1 MKYPT
6 LPDCG
11 RFPSFLKHFKGQLL
25 AVMLTYC
32 IKAKTLHHAFEKVMC
47 QISRVAETSQR
58 KDDLKRCAQNHGY
71 IKHLHL
77 VINIQV
83 PSNLSIMASNIL
95 LYHILKEFVET
106 DK

>member
-25 AVMLTYC
+25 AVMLSYC

-58 KDDLKRCAQNHGY
+58 KDNLKRCAQNHGY
-71 IKHLHL
+71 IKTSSSGDKYTGTKQSFNYGLK
-77 VINIQV
+77 
-83 PSNLSIMASNIL
+83 
-95 LYHILKEFVET
+95 YILKEFVET